1 MTDAVRRHDPAGQAL
16 PLVFDSPHSGEWYP
30 DDFDHLPPRSLVR
43 QAEDTHV
50 GRLYACAPRQGA
62 TLVAA
67 EVAAMGYTVAVN
79 DPYKGVEIVRRHGRP
94 GEGRHSL
101 QVEIKRTLYMD
112 EVTLAPNA
120 GYARLEADVARLVA
134 RLAAFVRAATGQT
147 T

>member
-1 MTDAVRRHDPAGQAL
+1 MSCSPALTA
-16 PLVFDSPHSGEWYP
+16 F
-30 DDFDHLPPRSLVR
+30 
-43 QAEDTHV
+43 
-50 GRLYACAPRQGA
+50 
-62 TLVAA
+62 VAA

-112 EVTLAPNA
+112 EVTLAPSA
-120 GYARLEADVARLVA
+120 GYARLGADVARLVA